1 MTALIT
7 VLLILATL
15 VTAGW
20 CVLYQVIT
28 RGGWWS
34 TAQEGPNWHGRNL
47 MGLAVVLALMEAFT
61 LIGRI
66 LPAAVLGWVAVVLF
80 TAEIVV
86 MVHRGY
92 LLVTDQ
98 SRAHPRDRARDAA
111 RDKGRDKKRDKAR
124 DVPRDLARDIAHDE
138 QQAP

>member
-7 VLLILATL
+7 VLLVAATL

-34 TAQEGPNWHGRNL
+34 TEADGANWHGRNL
-47 MGLAVVLALMEAFT
+47 MALAVVLALMEAFT
-61 LIGRI
+61 LLGPF
-66 LPAAVLGWVAVVLF
+66 LPAAVLAWVAVVLF
-80 TAEIVV
+80 SAEIAV

-98 SRAHPRDRARDAA
+98 RRAHPRDVARDAA
-111 RDKGRDKKRDKAR
+111 RDKMRDEARDAPRDKAR
-124 DVPRDLARDIAHDE
+124 DAAHDE
-138 QQAP
+138 TL

>member
-7 VLLILATL
+7 ALLAVATL

-34 TAQEGPNWHGRNL
+34 TQAEGANWHGRNL
-47 MGLAVVLALMEAFT
+47 MGLAVVLALMLAFT
-61 LIGRI
+61 LFGRHV
-66 LPAAVLGWVAVVLF
+66 PHAVLAWLAVVLF
-80 TAEIVV
+80 SAEIVV
-86 MVHRGY
+86 MTHRGY

-111 RDKGRDKKRDKAR
+111 RDKKRDKAR
-124 DVPRDLARDIAHDE
+124 DAPRDAARDIAHDD
-138 QQAP
+138 AHHTP

>member
-7 VLLILATL
+7 ALLAVATL

-20 CVLYQVIT
+20 CVLYHVIT

-34 TAQEGPNWHGRNL
+34 TDAEGPNWHGRNL
-47 MGLAVVLALMEAFT
+47 MGLAAVLALLMAFT
-61 LIGRI
+61 LFGHSIPR
-66 LPAAVLGWVAVVLF
+66 PVLAWVAVVLF
-80 TAEIVV
+80 AAEIVV

-111 RDKGRDKKRDKAR
+111 RDKKRDKAR
-124 DVPRDLARDIAHDE
+124 DAARDLAHDDDR
-138 QQAP
+138 P